1 MYCKYNTI
9 ISKYSYNTIQ
19 KARVKGGIIV
29 LHRNDEPLEIEEDTY
44 TCTICEDIIVL
55 DDKTI
60 TLPKCRICNE
70 PQYYENK

>member
-1 MYCKYNTI
+1 ML
-9 ISKYSYNTIQ
+9 KYSYGIIQ
-19 KARVKGGIIV
+19 KARVKGGKIV
-29 LHRNDEPLEIEEDTY
+29 LRRNDEPLEIEEDTY

-55 DDKTI
+55 DDKTN